1 MEKVTVTAD
10 ALRQVL
16 SALVGPPHLI
26 RELVVVHDL
35 GRNGLL
41 TDPVNDP
48 IGLLI
53 REYRDAKAS

>member
-41 TDPVNDP
+41 TDPSSDP

-53 REYRDAKAS
+53 RECRNAKAS